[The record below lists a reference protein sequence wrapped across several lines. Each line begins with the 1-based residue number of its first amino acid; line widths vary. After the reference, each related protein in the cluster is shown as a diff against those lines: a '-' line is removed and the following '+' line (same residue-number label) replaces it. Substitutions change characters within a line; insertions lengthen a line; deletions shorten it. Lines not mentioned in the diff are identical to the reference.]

1 MPLVLEGSRLGGVI
15 ISREL
20 ERRFGIGERSG
31 ASFFSSSGPEVGG
44 LCGRSSALSRQRV
57 EGEPA
62 RHQCLEAAEETFA
75 SLEFWI
81 REALF
86 MPDSISRPVD
96 LLAIVPANPSTCL
109 GSFKPLACFS
119 PNGRGPT
126 WSARSAIT
134 PSRFSDLG
142 VGSRGRKLAALLGA
156 ENAAKIEQILQSGS
170 WKQRNPVRYR
180 SIDRVSKFV

>member
-1 MPLVLEGSRLGGVI
+1 VNWSNIGFDFPARRRAHLLRADLRALGSTESSVEEIGRCTRLPAILNQDAALGCLYVQEGSRLGGVI

-44 LCGRSSALSRQRV
+44 LWKEFCSLLRQRV

-81 REALF
+81 REA
-86 MPDSISRPVD
+86 PVH
-96 LLAIVPANPSTCL
+96 A
-109 GSFKPLACFS
+109 
-119 PNGRGPT
+119 
-126 WSARSAIT
+126 
-134 PSRFSDLG
+134 
-142 VGSRGRKLAALLGA
+142 
-156 ENAAKIEQILQSGS
+156 
-170 WKQRNPVRYR
+170 
-180 SIDRVSKFV
+180 